1 MSYQSKF
8 ASNDI
13 ELLFEAILKLE
24 NKEECYR
31 LFEDLCTV
39 KEVMDMAQRIKV
51 AKLLNQKTPYHTIV
65 DETHAS
71 TATISRVNK
80 SLLYGAE
87 GYHLII
93 SRLEDNKKEGK

>member
-8 ASNDI
+8 ASKDI
-13 ELLFEAILKLE
+13 DLLFDAILKLE

-31 LFEDLCTV
+31 LFEDLCTI
-39 KEVMDMAQRIKV
+39 KEVMDMAQRIRV
-51 AKLLNQKTPYHTIV
+51 AKLLDQKVPYHTIV

-80 SLLYGAE
+80 SLMYGAD
-87 GYHLII
+87 GYKII
-93 SRLEDNKKEGK
+93 IDRLKEQQKKKE